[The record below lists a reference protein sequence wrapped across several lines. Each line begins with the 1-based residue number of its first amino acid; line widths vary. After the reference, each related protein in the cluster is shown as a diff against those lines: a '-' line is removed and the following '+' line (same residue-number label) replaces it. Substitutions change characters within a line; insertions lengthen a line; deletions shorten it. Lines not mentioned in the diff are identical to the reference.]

1 MLTINLLPPELK
13 NRFQSERFLQS
24 INKIFYP
31 FIILIFILIFVSGY
45 GIYYFKS
52 KNKQIDAQISQK
64 NTDLNQY
71 SETKKNLDLIN
82 SNLSVIKQLDIY
94 QVNWPQIFD
103 ELAKSLP
110 DRLQLTV
117 LNIDIINTGN
127 VDISGNCDSIDT
139 ILNFQ
144 KKLEASA
151 LFTNVV
157 FISSDK
163 SEKGVNFKL
172 SAKLEKIQTPQ
183 SQAPAN
189 QTQQNE

>member
-45 GIYYFKS
+45 GIYYFKL

-144 KKLEASA
+144 KKLETSA